1 MSMSSSRPYLI
12 RALYQ
17 WMVDNDC
24 TPHLL
29 VDAHEK
35 GTSVPQS
42 FVNKDGRIVL
52 NIGPTAVRDLRI
64 ENDAIRFNA
73 RFGGVPTDIYVPCSA
88 VLSIHTRE
96 NGQGMIFEP
105 EANRPPPPDDGGDT
119 DSKGGGKRPS
129 LRVVK

>member
-17 WMVDNDC
+17 WMVDNQC

-29 VDAHEK
+29 VDAHER
-35 GTSVPQS
+35 GVSVPQS
-42 FVNKDGRIVL
+42 YVNRDGRIVL
-52 NIGPTAVRDLRI
+52 NIGPTAVQNLRI
-64 ENDAIRFNA
+64 ENDAIQFNA

-105 EANRPPPPDDGGDT
+105 EADRPPPPDDGGEPDP
-119 DSKGGGKRPS
+119 KGGGKRPS